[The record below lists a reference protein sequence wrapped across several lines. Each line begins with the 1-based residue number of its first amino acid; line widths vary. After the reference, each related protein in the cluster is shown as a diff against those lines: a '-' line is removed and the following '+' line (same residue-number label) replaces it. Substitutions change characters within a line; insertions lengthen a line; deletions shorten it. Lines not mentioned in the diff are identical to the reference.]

1 MRTPIFRP
9 VTAATSLP
17 RLCALAAAFLL
28 FLAPAQAPAQT
39 KEPLMQDGTTS
50 IPERVLSRP
59 EAQVVSAPGEEKV
72 VETPQP
78 FTLYYLFERRQADG
92 KEWVEVGPNR
102 DTDPIGWMPSEDTVA
117 WKQTL
122 VLTFTNPAGR
132 LPTLFFATREKLI
145 DFVEDE
151 RLTVL
156 APDYVAKTRAGNPPP
171 GSGIVSIENAEYVD
185 FVEQFYLLP
194 ILEAEQVLL
203 SATAQRSKIFE
214 IASIPLKEQK
224 KVDPT
229 TNPDFPVGVV
239 FVIDTTLSMDPYI
252 DRTRETVRKIFEN
265 IRGSEIADRVSFGM
279 IGFRD
284 ATEGVEGLDYTAR
297 IFAPLQKDF
306 DPEAFLKKIEN
317 IKAATVS
324 SRGYNEDGL
333 AGAVEALNLESWK
346 EFGGRYVIFIT
357 DAGLRVPP
365 DPLASTGLTVEQVNA
380 IARDKQ
386 VAVISMLLRT
396 AAGTAYH
403 SRASQQLKALSFWRE
418 DWAPPYY
425 EIPEGDLARFG
436 PTIDD
441 ITERL
446 VKQVVTLAN
455 ASAGSDEEASQD
467 CGQAGR
473 TIECLGYAMR
483 LAWLGQESG
492 AQAPKVFKAWA
503 PQFALDN
510 PVDGRAF
517 QVRILLNRNQVNNL
531 YARLGL
537 AIEAAD
543 RLIGQDPGLFFDV
556 LQTVIAQATN
566 DPTVLEDL
574 DPGQNVTVDIAE
586 LPNLGSL
593 LGEYFAHLPFQ
604 TRLMRTT
611 RDDWD
616 RMSGAEREQIL
627 VNVRSARRLIKQ
639 YYQDSDR
646 WIALHPQASDGEK
659 VYPLPLEVLP

>member
-1 MRTPIFRP
+1 MNAIVPATRGLLTALLAIFA
-9 VTAATSLP
+9 VSV
-17 RLCALAAAFLL
+17 LCLAAAE
-28 FLAPAQAPAQT
+28 AR
-39 KEPLMQDGTTS
+39 EPLMQDGTTS
-50 IPERVLSRP
+50 IPQRALSRP
-59 EAQVVSAPGEEKV
+59 DARVVTAPGGDKL
-72 VETPQP
+72 VEAPQP
-78 FTLYYLFERRQADG
+78 FTLYYLFERKQAGG
-92 KEWVEVGPNR
+92 KEWLEVGPNR
-102 DTDPIGWMPSEDTVA
+102 KADPIGWMPAEDAVD

-132 LPTLFFATREKLI
+132 LPTLFFSDRDTLI

-156 APDYVAKTRAGNPPP
+156 APDYVTKTRAGNPPP

-194 ILEAEQVLL
+194 ILQAEQVLL

-214 IASIPLKEQK
+214 IASIPLNQK
-224 KVDPT
+224 AEVEPD

-239 FVIDTTLSMDPYI
+239 FVIDTTRSMDPFI
-252 DRTRETVRKIFEN
+252 DRTRETLRKIFET

-284 ATEGVEGLDYTAR
+284 ATEGVEGLDYIAK
-297 IFAPLQKDF
+297 IFAPLEKDF
-306 DPEAFLKKIEN
+306 DPDAFPKKIEA
-317 IKAATVS
+317 IKAARVS

-333 AGAVEALNLESWK
+333 AGVVEALNMESWK
-346 EFGGRYVIFIT
+346 DFGGRYVIFIS

-365 DPLASTGLTVEQVNA
+365 DPLASTGLTVDAVNA
-380 IARDKQ
+380 IARDQ
-386 VAVISMLLRT
+386 QIAIISLLLRT
-396 AAGTAYH
+396 AAGTVYH
-403 SRASQQLKALSFWRE
+403 NNAARQLKALSFWRQ

-425 EIPEGDLARFG
+425 AIPDGDLANFG
-436 PTIDD
+436 PTIDN

-446 VKQVVTLAN
+446 VQQVVTLAN
-455 ASAGSDEEASQD
+455 TTAGSDEEEAAAD
-467 CGQAGR
+467 CGQSGP

-483 LAWLGQESG
+483 LAWLGRETG

-503 PQFALDN
+503 PQFALDD

-543 RLIGQDPGLFFDV
+543 RLIGQDPGKFFDV
-556 LQTVIAQATN
+556 LQTVVAQAAN
-566 DPTVLEDL
+566 DPSVLEDL
-574 DPGQNVTVDIAE
+574 DPSQNVSFEIDQ
-586 LPNLGSL
+586 LPNLGAL
-593 LGEYFAHLPFQ
+593 LGEYFAHLPFK

-616 RMSGAEREQIL
+616 RMSGSDREQIL
-627 VNVRSARRLIKQ
+627 VSVRSSRRLIKQ
-639 YYQDSDR
+639 YYQSSDR
-646 WIALHPQASDGEK
+646 WIALHPKASDGEK